1 MKKFFVTVTLSLV
14 ALSACFAGDQD
25 FTVVN
30 KTGVGF
36 KKLYVSPHST
46 NDWEENLLKEPL
58 KDGESFEI
66 TFEAKTKAKLWDLRV
81 EDSKGDSLEWE
92 NLDLLEISEVT
103 LHWDGKKGTAE
114 TK

>member
-1 MKKFFVTVTLSLV
+1 MRKLLATLALSFV
-14 ALSACFAGDQD
+14 ALSTCLAGDQD

-46 NDWEENLLKEPL
+46 DDWEENLLKEPL

-66 TFEAKTKAKLWDLRV
+66 SFEAKTKAKMWDLRI
-81 EDSKGDSLEWE
+81 EDSKGNSLEWE
-92 NLDLLEISEVT
+92 NLNLLEISEVT